1 MRSRTKWLARGLR
14 TLTFLVRGVGA
25 GSSPPASGS
34 ASSDSSSAC
43 CAFQSSSNRANCSL
57 ESCSLL
63 RLRWASNNSRSRL
76 RYLSFSVLSCWS
88 CAANSPTI
96 LRSALASSGS
106 ELRSIGGTCFQHKRN
121 DAAFQEKT
129 RVSGNVLLITAPIAL
144 PPCGCAQIDAAQQRS
159 QFLCGDL
166 PPAFCG
172 ALTERYGVGP
182 FLQPFTPHSKA
193 VTIPVQNLHPVPTP
207 TRKHKQVSGEGIQLQ
222 VLADQ
227 RVQTVEALAHIAR
240 RQA

>member
-76 RYLSFSVLSCWS
+76 RYLSFSALSCWS
-88 CAANSPTI
+88 CATNSPTI
-96 LRSALASSGS
+96 LRSVLASSGS
-106 ELRSIGGTCFQHKRN
+106 KLRSMGGTCFQNRGN
-121 DAAFQEKT
+121 DAAFQAKT
-129 RVSGNVLLITAPIAL
+129 IVSQNVLLNRAPVPL
-144 PPCGCAQIDAAQQRS
+144 PPCGCAQIDAAQQRA
-159 QFLCGDL
+159 QFLRRDL
-166 PPAFCG
+166 KPAFCG
-172 ALTERYGVGP
+172 AVPERHGVGP
-182 FLQPFTPHSKA
+182 FLQPFTPHSEPVA
-193 VTIPVQNLHPVPTP
+193 IPVQNLD
-207 TRKHKQVSGEGIQLQ
+207 S
-222 VLADQ
+222 VLAP
-227 RVQTVEALAHIAR
+227 AR
-240 RQA
+240 